1 MNAIVNQCA
10 FVNNSF
16 QYWFI
21 NCNKYNAQMQVVKNR
36 KSCARDREN
45 GYMETIL
52 SPVFL

>member
-1 MNAIVNQCA
+1 MDAIVNQCA
-10 FVNNSF
+10 FVNNRF

-21 NCNKYNAQMQVVKNR
+21 NCSKYNAPIQDVNNR
-36 KSCARDREN
+36 ESCVGDKK